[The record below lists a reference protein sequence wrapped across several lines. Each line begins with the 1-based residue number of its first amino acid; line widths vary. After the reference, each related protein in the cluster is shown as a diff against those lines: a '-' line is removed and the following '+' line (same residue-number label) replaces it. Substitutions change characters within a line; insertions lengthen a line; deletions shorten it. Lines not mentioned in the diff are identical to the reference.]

1 VRADVGDL
9 SAARTVAVMTHAVV
23 LIAVP
28 PGSTVDSMDGLK
40 GKTVGVIAGSVNQKL
55 IAAIVKAYDLDQ
67 AKTIFRDISPNDA
80 LQALRSKQIHALLA
94 VMPISEKYLGVLR
107 DVFPR
112 SQKMK
117 PGLVPIDLA
126 GAIAAAARAY
136 ESYDLPKGT
145 IRGSPAIPD
154 EDTTTLRVPFY
165 LVANKRLGDSAS
177 LCARTASNR

>member
-80 LQALRSKQIHALLA
+80 LQALRSKQIHAFGDA
-94 VMPISEKYLGVLR
+94 DLGKI
-107 DVFPR
+107 PR
-112 SQKMK
+112 RAPRCLSAQPENETGTRANRPGRSDRCGC
-117 PGLVPIDLA
+117 PGL
-126 GAIAAAARAY
+126 
-136 ESYDLPKGT
+136 
-145 IRGSPAIPD
+145 
-154 EDTTTLRVPFY
+154 
-165 LVANKRLGDSAS
+165 
-177 LCARTASNR
+177 